1 MSTATRAVG
10 RLGLSRP
17 EFDEWDAA
25 ALTSLAACSAASL
38 AVLYHV
44 TDVAGTRNEFVV
56 LVTLAVL
63 VAVAARPLS
72 HVQATVVAVVI
83 LAAGLA
89 VYLSTV
95 PQAYIEALSVGRVI
109 KDMVALLTGFPIL
122 RLPAAGHW
130 ALAVAPGPTFL
141 AWYFGARREYVRAA
155 TIGAGMLGFF
165 VLTGDSGAVGTLVGV
180 LGATGTIAFSTLGQY
195 GGSRRHLEL
204 VAVVLAVMVVASASV
219 TAVPGGRSPLL
230 PQSSAPGSLVSA
242 DDSIGIGGSISLSPK
257 VQFVVQSE
265 EPQYWRVAAYDRY
278 VGDGWVRTG
287 NPTGGDDFGGGP
299 AGTTRT
305 VTQQVTA
312 KRTLDAVPAAASPV
326 DVDGIDAA
334 RTGFGDYVPR
344 ETIQANDTYT
354 VQSEVPVTT
363 RLALRTAGADYPA
376 TIHKHYLD
384 APAATQR
391 VRDLSAN
398 VTSDAETPYAKAVA
412 IEQWLEAN
420 KEYSLDAPAPNG
432 NVVDSFLFERNT
444 GYCTYYASAM
454 VVMLRSEGVPA
465 RFVTGYTEG
474 QRVAENEW
482 VVRGVNSHAWVEVYF
497 PDVGWVRFDPTP
509 GSERASEESS
519 IVSSAR
525 QQGVEGVDAAG
536 SQNGTWSPPE
546 TVNGSDDATTPNSST
561 TTTPIRVGGRI
572 AGPDEIASP
581 GALNNSTN
589 TTNTTA
595 GSVTDPASGQG
606 GSGLIPTL
614 PGPETLTLWTVLGAG
629 LLAGLRRSGLP
640 TRAYR
645 ALWLHTTPRGT
656 PAERI
661 DGAYQRVAHVLAHQH
676 RPRRDGETIRE
687 YLDAIDAPQ
696 PARRVAALRELARYR
711 DTATTEDAQ
720 RATHLAKQYASET
733 ARIASLGRGDSV

>member
-1 MSTATRAVG
+1 MSTAIRAVG
-10 RLGLSRP
+10 RLGLSWP
-17 EFDEWDAA
+17 DVDEWDLA
-25 ALTSLAACSAASL
+25 ALLSLAACSAASL

-44 TDVAGTRNEFVV
+44 ADVAGTRNEFVV
-56 LVTLAVL
+56 LVALAIL
-63 VAVAARPLS
+63 IAVAARPLS
-72 HVQATVVAVVI
+72 HVQATAVAVVI
-83 LAAGLA
+83 LAAGLV

-95 PQAYIEALSVGRVI
+95 PQAYIEALSVGRVF

-204 VAVVLAVMVVASASV
+204 VAFVLALMVVASASV

-299 AGTTRT
+299 VGTTRT
-305 VTQQVTA
+305 ITQQVTV
-312 KRTLDAVPAAASPV
+312 KRPLDAVPAAASPV
-326 DVDGIDAA
+326 DVDGIAA
-334 RTGFGDYVPR
+334 TRTGFGDYVPK
-344 ETIQANDTYT
+344 ETIQTNDTYT

-363 RLALRTAGADYPA
+363 RLALRTAGTDYPD
-376 TIHKHYLD
+376 TIREHYLN

-398 VTSDAETPYAKAVA
+398 ITSDGQTPYAKAVA

-420 KEYSLDAPAPNG
+420 KEYSLDAPTPNG

-474 QRVAENEW
+474 QRVAEHTW

-509 GSERASEESS
+509 GSERASEEST

-536 SQNGTWSPPE
+536 SQNGTWTPPE
-546 TVNGSDDATTPNSST
+546 PENGSGGETANNT

-572 AGPDEIASP
+572 AGPDQIGNP
-581 GALNNSTN
+581 GALINSTN

-606 GSGLIPTL
+606 GSGLVPTL

-687 YLDAIDAPQ
+687 YLDAIDAPK
-696 PARRVAALRELARYR
+696 PARQVAALRELARYR
-711 DTATTEDAQ
+711 DTATTADAQ
-720 RATHLAKQYASET
+720 RATHLAKQYAAKTSG
-733 ARIASLGRGDSV
+733 IASLGRGDSV